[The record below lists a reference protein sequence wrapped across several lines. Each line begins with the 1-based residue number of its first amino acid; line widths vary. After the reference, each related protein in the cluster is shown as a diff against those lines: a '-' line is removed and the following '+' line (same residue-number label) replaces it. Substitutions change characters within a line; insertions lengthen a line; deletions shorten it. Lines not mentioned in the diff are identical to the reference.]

1 MEMEAVIIVQ
11 IVNKYYINKYGF
23 TMILLDKKNRLFY
36 SVLIWSIYCHIK
48 RKNSLNSRGREVKQ
62 LIIV

>member
-36 SVLIWSIYCHIK
+36 SVLIWSIY
-48 RKNSLNSRGREVKQ
+48 
-62 LIIV
+62 